1 MALVRRL
8 PATEGR
14 SESPWEKRANTRHLS
29 IIVSFFTVHSVRRY
43 LSVAFLDFHS
53 RVLGQQLLPKVPDKR
68 SSLAASPSYYFSP
81 TCQRSWRKNFF
92 VGNPIHENIMTRKF
106 KTRKYYYTKISRYT
120 VEQAVSILLFVIIST
135 FLVNCLWNCIS
146 ARLMSYEKQ
155 KLSLSG
161 HNLDVWRS
169 GTFPSKPQGLV

>member
-29 IIVSFFTVHSVRRY
+29 RGGKCPIIVSFFTVHSVRRY

-81 TCQRSWRKNFF
+81 TCQRSCRKKIF

-120 VEQAVSILLFVIIST
+120 VRTKLIMRIIRLSSSLGSIH
-135 FLVNCLWNCIS
+135 
-146 ARLMSYEKQ
+146 Y
-155 KLSLSG
+155 
-161 HNLDVWRS
+161 
-169 GTFPSKPQGLV
+169 